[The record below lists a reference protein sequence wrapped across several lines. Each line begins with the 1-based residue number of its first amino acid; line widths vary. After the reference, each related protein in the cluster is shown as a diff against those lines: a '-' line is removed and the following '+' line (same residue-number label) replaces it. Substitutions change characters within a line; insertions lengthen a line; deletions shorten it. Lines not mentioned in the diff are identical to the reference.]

1 MKKVAAKKFILKEA
15 KIRTPI
21 GIITITASAKL
32 IHSITLQP
40 VDLLFSMST
49 SVDNKKV
56 SIVKRSFDPLLVK
69 AVTQLT
75 EYFEGKRK
83 RFFLPLDFEQLYL
96 PEEDR
101 PSLFRQQVWRT
112 LCTIPYGQTRS
123 YRAVAEMTGDI
134 KAVRAV
140 GGANNANP
148 FIIVVP
154 CHRVINADAT
164 LGGYAGGI
172 MAKKYLLTLE
182 QKGNAILKE

>member
-1 MKKVAAKKFILKEA
+1 
-15 KIRTPI
+15 
-21 GIITITASAKL
+21 
-32 IHSITLQP
+32 
-40 VDLLFSMST
+40 
-49 SVDNKKV
+49 
-56 SIVKRSFDPLLVK
+56 
-69 AVTQLT
+69 
-75 EYFEGKRK
+75 
-83 RFFLPLDFEQLYL
+83 
-96 PEEDR
+96 
-101 PSLFRQQVWRT
+101 
-112 LCTIPYGQTRS
+112 
-123 YRAVAEMTGDI
+123 MTGDI